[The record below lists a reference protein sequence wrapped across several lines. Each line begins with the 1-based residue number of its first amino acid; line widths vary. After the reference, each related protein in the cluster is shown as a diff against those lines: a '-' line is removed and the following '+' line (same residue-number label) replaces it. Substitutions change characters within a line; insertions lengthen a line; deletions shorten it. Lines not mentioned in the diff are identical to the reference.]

1 MFRWRQELS
10 YIMGWLRSSF
20 MKWTLSGI
28 LLGVGFSFP
37 VLWPLAL
44 FGAAYYLYLLQES
57 SSVKNSIFGSWLAW
71 TVKSFFTLGWI
82 MTVYPMDWL
91 PSDIGSGQL
100 TVVTLCWFL
109 SALSVG
115 LGGVA
120 MALLHLSFKGLLKEI
135 ITPISFLF
143 IAFFWVFGEVFG
155 SLAYSLL
162 SFGPGG
168 GLNIALSFGYGGYA
182 LANHELL
189 LPIAKFAGVYG
200 LSFLFAL
207 LIQGL
212 LFFARKRSHLYYVAM
227 ILLVIYATSFINS
240 RPHMV
245 PTEDGYKVV
254 IVETYHDNRFVQDE
268 GRLWAKKSLEEAMDG
283 AVSTDAEYIILPEG
297 AQYFN
302 QENSVGSVRSIFK
315 LKYDNPTAVI
325 IDSGYTTDSDVTVLQ
340 SFIYDG
346 QTDTVEKVQKAYLVP
361 QGEYISYTFMFL
373 ADLVGYGTEVRM
385 LNDQMTYRVGSR
397 VDQSDLDD
405 HLPAVL
411 FCLDSVSPYGV
422 RTIIKDRE
430 NVPFVAHPIS
440 HAWFHN
446 PYVLWYQQDLMLK
459 VQAVWNNK
467 YIVSAANQ
475 SISKTATPTGHL
487 IVPEVK
493 MEGDGWRLREIIIPR

>member
-1 MFRWRQELS
+1 MD
-10 YIMGWLRSSF
+10 WLRHSF
-20 MKWTLSGI
+20 IKWTLSGV

-37 VLWPLAL
+37 ALWPLAL

-71 TVKSFFTLGWI
+71 TVKSFFTLWWI

-91 PSDIGSGQL
+91 PNDIGSGQL
-100 TVVTLCWFL
+100 TIVTLCWFL
-109 SALSVG
+109 SSLSVG

-135 ITPISFLF
+135 IAPVSFLF
-143 IAFFWVFGEVFG
+143 VALFWVFGEVFG
-155 SLAYSLL
+155 SLAYSIL
-162 SFGPGG
+162 SIGPGG

-189 LPIAKFAGVYG
+189 LPLAKIAGVYG
-200 LSFLFAL
+200 LSFLFSL
-207 LIQGL
+207 LAQWL
-212 LFFARKRSHLYYVAM
+212 LFFTRKRIYLSYLAM
-227 ILLVIYATSFINS
+227 ILLVTYATSFINS
-240 RPHMV
+240 RPHIV
-245 PTEDGYKVV
+245 PAEDGYRVV
-254 IVETYHDNRFVQDE
+254 IIETYHDSRFVQDE
-268 GRLWAKKSLEEAMDG
+268 GKLWAKKSLEEAMG
-283 AVSTDAEYIILPEG
+283 NAVLADADYIILPEG

-302 QENSVGSVRSIFK
+302 QGNSVGSVKSLFK
-315 LKYDNPTAVI
+315 LKYNNPTALIV
-325 IDSGYTTDSDVTVLQ
+325 DSGYTIDGDVTVLQ

-346 QTDTVEKVQKAYLVP
+346 QTDTVERVQKAYLVP

-373 ADLVGYGTEVRM
+373 ADLVGYGTEVRI
-385 LNDQMTYRVGSR
+385 LSDQMTYRVGSR
-397 VDQSDLDD
+397 IDQSNLEERI
-405 HLPAVL
+405 PAVL
-411 FCLDSVSPYGV
+411 FCLDSVSPYGI

-446 PYVLWYQQDLMLK
+446 PYLLWYQQDLMLK
-459 VQAVWNNK
+459 VQAVWNDV

-475 SISKTATPTGHL
+475 AISKTITPTGQL
-487 IVPEVK
+487 IVSEVK